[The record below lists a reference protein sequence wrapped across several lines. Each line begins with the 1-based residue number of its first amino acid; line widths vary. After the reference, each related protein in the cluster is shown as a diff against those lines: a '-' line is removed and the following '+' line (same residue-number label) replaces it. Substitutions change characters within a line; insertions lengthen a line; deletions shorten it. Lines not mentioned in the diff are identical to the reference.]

1 MKDIF
6 IQDPSKTDF
15 DNLINLIKVEYKG
28 KRLHI
33 TIKQATRIKSR
44 MQIAYFHVLIKLIA
58 DECGNDSEEI
68 KARIKHELNY
78 FRVIYSKG
86 EELLL
91 LGSLANA
98 TVEEMNDFIEAALSM
113 CSYMNIKIPAS
124 KQFYDDMNY

>member
-6 IQDPSKTDF
+6 IQDPSTTDF
-15 DNLINLIKVEYKG
+15 NNLVSLIHGEYKG

-44 MQIAYFHVLIKLIA
+44 QQIAYFHVLIKLVA

-68 KARIKHELNY
+68 KARIKHELDY
-78 FRVIYSKG
+78 FRVIDSKG

-91 LGSLANA
+91 FGSLANA
-98 TVEEMNDFIEAALSM
+98 TIEEMNDFIEAALAM
-113 CSYMNIKIPAS
+113 CGYMNIKVPAR
-124 KQFYDDMNY
+124 KDFYDSMNY